1 MISGGVVGWEKAEDV
16 PCSCLCIMSLYFAYK
31 MIMQGRDAPAR
42 YERVASMAPASS
54 SIFTAAIYFSRRFL
68 DVCKS
73 RTKTSRLTVCPT
85 WIGILWRWTSMLT
98 NLAGHGECRLV
109 LFHAIRN
116 FLANEIYHFSRL
128 SHQTM
133 FFLGQLAPYNQ
144 LLIQPL
150 YRS

>member
-1 MISGGVVGWEKAEDV
+1 MVWLLNSQDMENCESAESI
-16 PCSCLCIMSLYFAYK
+16 CRSILATYTNNW
-31 MIMQGRDAPAR
+31 
-42 YERVASMAPASS
+42 
-54 SIFTAAIYFSRRFL
+54 SIFDIFTVAIYFSRRFL
-68 DVCKS
+68 NVCKS

-116 FLANEIYHFSRL
+116 FLAKAIYHFSRL

-150 YRS
+150 YRSWDYREHFGIYS